1 MRVNDGLSN
10 GKGEAAGWGVD
21 TAILEGQG
29 SLQME
34 DMMAESGHFVSRQK
48 EARRKQKERKK

>member
-1 MRVNDGLSN
+1 M
-10 GKGEAAGWGVD
+10 D